1 MFVLRTREGQI
12 FVIVPKSL
20 ASSVHICSS
29 SKSSKTL
36 ISVLLYRYF
45 ADVIK
50 ILDRLTLQW
59 ESFLLKGFVTL
70 QI

>member
-1 MFVLRTREGQI
+1 M
-12 FVIVPKSL
+12 IVPKSL
-20 ASSVHICSS
+20 ASSVHIYSS
-29 SKSSKTL
+29 SKSNKTL

-45 ADVIK
+45 ADAIK